1 MKFYLSEVKINGC
14 KSINKEIT
22 LKFSNVT
29 VKPNFDPKRCNVKA
43 IYGPNGAGKSAII
56 TTMLIY
62 QRLIN
67 DESGLQDKSFKKFVY
82 DSINKSLNKLSM
94 EFVFVA
100 YNKDNHKTFK
110 VVKHNIVLSAR
121 QNENV
126 VIESEEVSY
135 LVGNSIGSGKFNTAF
150 KTQNGEALGTDSLN
164 YKDAVDKA
172 TMNLVDKQSIVSL
185 TESIL
190 FKVGENVFDDNLTS
204 LVLIK
209 LAALSIVVE
218 IEASDMHTDYISNK
232 LLYESVKNSTKEINF
247 EMMIDDI
254 FVLNSSKSDVVEK
267 KMIDEYKALVK
278 RMETFIKVFK
288 PELKSIDLDI
298 KENGD
303 KYFCDKI
310 MNYGD
315 GVRFNVELES
325 TGIKKLIR
333 IYNALY
339 SASNGKIVFIDE
351 FDANLHDVYFSK
363 LVEFMRDY
371 STGQI
376 CFTTHNLE
384 PIDVLKSNDFSLDF
398 LSDNSM
404 IHSWKKDGNKSPSSM
419 YFNGLIPYSPF
430 NINSFDFADA
440 LLDEENL

>member
-1 MKFYLSEVKINGC
+1 
-14 KSINKEIT
+14 
-22 LKFSNVT
+22 
-29 VKPNFDPKRCNVKA
+29 
-43 IYGPNGAGKSAII
+43 
-56 TTMLIY
+56 MLIY

-190 FKVGENVFDDNLTS
+190 IKVEQNVFDDNLTS

-247 EMMIDDI
+247 EMKIDDI

-267 KMIDEYKALVK
+267 KLIDEYKALVK

-288 PELKSIDLDI
+288 PELKSIDLDRR
-298 KENGD
+298 EYCD

-310 MNYGD
+310 RNYGD
-315 GVRFNVELES
+315 GVRFNV
-325 TGIKKLIR
+325 
-333 IYNALY
+333 
-339 SASNGKIVFIDE
+339 
-351 FDANLHDVYFSK
+351 
-363 LVEFMRDY
+363 
-371 STGQI
+371 
-376 CFTTHNLE
+376 
-384 PIDVLKSNDFSLDF
+384 
-398 LSDNSM
+398 
-404 IHSWKKDGNKSPSSM
+404 
-419 YFNGLIPYSPF
+419 
-430 NINSFDFADA
+430 
-440 LLDEENL
+440 